1 VTSQGNG
8 IDRSC
13 GPSGCELDWLTS
25 QRHRIDDDDIAA
37 FTAFANQNGWGDG
50 LPLIPPTEA
59 RVREM
64 LSRSGRFPDEIIAV
78 LPPLGAECTVEKA
91 AINAVLAGAPPH
103 SLPLILA
110 AVEAMADPLF
120 NLSALNT
127 TTGSVVPAVLVNG
140 PNRDFYGIPYDA
152 GCFGGTAVAA
162 PAVGRAIRL
171 IMRNIGGQLIGVTS
185 QAVFGQPGRVCGIM
199 VGEWEERSPW
209 APLAE
214 RRAGVAGDAVTV
226 YGAMGTTNI
235 ADMEADDGRT
245 LLEVLGK
252 GLAQLGA
259 NGFLPQAAF
268 SEVFLAINPTWADM
282 IARDVPAIED
292 VARLIWNAAA
302 LPIDWFPRRYRAG
315 IEAVG
320 RLQADGRVHLVQ
332 DPADVVTMV
341 CGGLGSLHAM
351 AMHSWGDTRTVTR
364 PVATVATAVGSV
376 P

>member
-1 VTSQGNG
+1 VTLHDNT

-25 QRHRIDDDDIAA
+25 KRHQLDDDGIAA
-37 FTAFANQNGWGDG
+37 FTEFASGKGWGDG

-64 LSRSGRFPDEIIAV
+64 LSHSGRYPDEVIAE

-91 AINAVLAGAPPH
+91 AINAVLAGAPAH
-103 SLPLILA
+103 SLPLIAA
-110 AVEAMADPLF
+110 AVEAMAEPEF
-120 NLSALNT
+120 NLSALNA

-140 PNRDFYGIPYDA
+140 PSRDFYGIPYQA
-152 GCFGGTAVAA
+152 GCFGGITAAA
-162 PAVGRAIRL
+162 PAIGRAIRL
-171 IMRNIGGQLIGVTS
+171 IMRNVGGQLINVTS
-185 QAVFGQPGRVCGIM
+185 QAVFGQPGRVCGIV

-214 RRAGVAGDAVTV
+214 RRGGVKGDAVTV

-245 LLEVLGK
+245 LLDMLGK
-252 GLAQLGA
+252 GLAQVGA

-268 SEVFLAINPTWADM
+268 SEVFLAINPTWADL

-292 VARLIWNAAA
+292 VQQLLWDAAA
-302 LPIDWFPRRYRAG
+302 LPISWFPPRYRMG

-320 RLQADGRVHLVQ
+320 RLRADGRVHLVQ
-332 DPADVVTMV
+332 DPGDVVTMV

-364 PVATVATAVGSV
+364 AIATVPAD
-376 P
+376 